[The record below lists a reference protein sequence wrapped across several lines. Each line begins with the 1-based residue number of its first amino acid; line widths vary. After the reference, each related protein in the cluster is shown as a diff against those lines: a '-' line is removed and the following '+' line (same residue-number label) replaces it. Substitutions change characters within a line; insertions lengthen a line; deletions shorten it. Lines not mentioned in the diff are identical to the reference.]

1 MMQHRSTIALAFLC
15 LLSGS
20 RIAANAQE
28 QTLDAKL
35 FAERRAEF
43 ERTGKAPTVPPSLS
57 ADPGNPE
64 YVFLGYMPIATRE
77 QEAAHFARLAT
88 KKPKPASAAE
98 RRSFAASLADQEIVG
113 VFVNEAGEKWGF
125 KPRDIAS
132 RLQARRLAAGASSL
146 RSVDGNPGVGPEEVG
161 ELDAALPPA
170 MSQVTGRSILGSDN
184 RILRSADNGF
194 DMKAYPWRTM
204 GVLVA
209 DGANTANVPPVS
221 CSATKIGERHLLTAA
236 HCVFTEG
243 GGQSSLILRDWWPG
257 ADGIDKTMN
266 GGDPSPNNFK
276 NILWYYYDE
285 KYVDN
290 GWDSRDFAVLVLAD
304 NDNSCSLGWLG
315 YRVDNSLAGSKMWN
329 FGYPGQNQTCSASPR
344 ADHKCGGSMYGMEA
358 KITRTEAPY
367 LFFKHDVTGGHSGS
381 AIYDFNGGGTNRQLV
396 GIVKGDYGALEN
408 RGIKIRSLVF
418 DFIDAVRDEQPSSF
432 CNP

>member
-1 MMQHRSTIALAFLC
+1 MMHRTAALAFL
-15 LLSGS
+15 LALSSFSINGY
-20 RIAANAQE
+20 AQ
-28 QTLDAKL
+28 DHGDDMKL

-57 ADPGNPE
+57 ADPDNPD
-64 YVFLGYMPIATRE
+64 YVFLGYMPIATPQ

-88 KKPKPASAAE
+88 QRPKPLTAAE
-98 RRSFAASLADQEIVG
+98 TKAMNASLADQEIIG
-113 VFVNEAGEKWGF
+113 VFVNAAGEKWGF

-132 RLQARRLAAGASSL
+132 RLEARRRARGASTL
-146 RSVDGNPGVGPEEVG
+146 RSAGGDLGIGPEEVG
-161 ELDAALPPA
+161 ELESALPSA

-184 RILRSADNGF
+184 RILRSHDNGF
-194 DMKAYPWRTM
+194 DMKAYPWRTF

-243 GGQSSLILRDWWPG
+243 GGQGSLMLRDWWPG
-257 ADGIDKTMN
+257 ADGLDKTMN

-276 NILWYYYDE
+276 NILWYYADA

-304 NDNSCSLGWLG
+304 NQNSCGLGWLG
-315 YRVDNSLAGSKMWN
+315 YRVDNSLAGSNMWN

-344 ADHKCGGSMYGMEA
+344 ADDKCGGSLYGMEA